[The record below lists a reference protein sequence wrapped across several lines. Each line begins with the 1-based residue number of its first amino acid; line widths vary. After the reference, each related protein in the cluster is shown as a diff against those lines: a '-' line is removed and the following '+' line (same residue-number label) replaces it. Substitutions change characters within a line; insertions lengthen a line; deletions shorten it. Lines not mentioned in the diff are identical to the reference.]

1 MKKPA
6 SLKISKSLVKAI
18 ADSIRYHS
26 TEGSDL
32 GMWLDIF
39 SSPDVYKVREK
50 SEQGKDI
57 GSSCFQFAWKLY
69 LQDIND
75 HYRTVR
81 EDVGKFTRKGG
92 LDWEEFQFGVCPQ
105 IPLEVFIETAKEEKA
120 IRIDVQDDYTVT
132 VLSIGE

>member
-6 SLKISKSLVKAI
+6 SLKISRTLVKAI
-18 ADSIRYHS
+18 ADSIRYHR

-39 SSPDVYKVREK
+39 SSADIYKVREK
-50 SEQGKDI
+50 TEQGKLI
-57 GSSCFQFAWKLY
+57 GNTCFQFAWKLY

-81 EDVGKFTRKGG
+81 EDVGKFTRKGEF
-92 LDWEEFQFGVCPQ
+92 DWGDFEFGVCPQ
-105 IPLEVFIETAKEEKA
+105 IPLEVFTEASKEEKA
-120 IRIDVQDDYTVT
+120 IRIDLQYDYTVT
-132 VLSIGE
+132 VTSIGE